1 MASFKCADI
10 GMNCGF
16 AINGGSSKEEV
27 LQEAQ
32 VHARVA
38 HGMSTIPPDVAS
50 KVASAIH

>member
-1 MASFKCADI
+1 MPNFKCADI

-16 AINGGSSKEEV
+16 AINNGSSKEEV

-38 HGMSTIPPDVAS
+38 HGMATIPSDVAA
-50 KVASAIH
+50 KVSAAIH